1 MTAEVF
7 TQFASGLVDA
17 IVALVA
23 AAITAIAGLI
33 GAEAKKVYEKK
44 VNTQVEREIAE
55 QVVLAV
61 EQTCKAMT
69 GSEKLEKALEDLSAR
84 LELKGISVTE
94 LEMRSLIESAVASF
108 NDAFYSGSSK
118 ESNKLTNEEEK
129 ILDVTDKPIDWTEGE
144 VEEVIEVS
152 PSDPHTTEEEV
163 LYTDPEVEVN
173 G

>member
-33 GAEAKKVYEKK
+33 GAEVKKVYEKK
-44 VNTQVEREIAE
+44 VNTQVERDIAE

-84 LELKGISVTE
+84 LELKGITVTE

-108 NDAFYSGSSK
+108 NDAFYTFSTK
-118 ESNKLTNEEEK
+118 TDKKLTGEEEK
-129 ILDVTDKPIDWTEGE
+129 VLDVIDKPIDWTEGE
-144 VEEVIEVS
+144 VEEIVEAT
-152 PSDPHTTEEEV
+152 PSDPNTTEEEV

>member
-33 GAEAKKVYEKK
+33 GAEVKKVYEKK
-44 VNTQVEREIAE
+44 VNTQVERDVAE

-61 EQTCKAMT
+61 EQTCKTLT

-84 LELKGISVTE
+84 LELKGITVTE

-108 NDAFYSGSSK
+108 NDAFYTFSTK
-118 ESNKLTNEEEK
+118 TDEKLTDEEEK
-129 ILDVTDKPIDWTEGE
+129 VLDVIDGPINWEEGT
-144 VEEVIEVS
+144 VEEVTEAT
-152 PSDPHTTEEEV
+152 PSDPNTTEEEV
-163 LYTDPEVEVN
+163 ISTDAEIEVN